1 MRVNEHPEDKM
12 QRIRGRVWYWDIL
25 RLRVRRYMYIAYM
38 YLHIGIL
45 WVRVRRSLGGGEL
58 FKATDSL
65 VDITLAERERGLE
78 ASAGL
83 KR

>member
-1 MRVNEHPEDKM
+1 
-12 QRIRGRVWYWDIL
+12 
-25 RLRVRRYMYIAYM
+25 MYIAYM

-45 WVRVRRSLGGGEL
+45 EVRVRRSLGGGEL